1 MRKNGRFQDMT
12 DNMTGNMTGNMT
24 EDMVPLFDARK
35 YLPEHIMGC
44 GMEKGR
50 MCYHEPKT

>member
-12 DNMTGNMTGNMT
+12 DNMTGNMT